1 MMAERAG
8 IYEQSKE
15 LCELSGLQI
24 LNCFQDLQC
33 ANHGFHF
40 PVEYFLGEEY
50 LTINGSPVKLCFNYN
65 P

>member
-40 PVEYFLGEEY
+40 TVEYFLGEEY
-50 LTINGSPVKLCFNYN
+50 LTINGSC
-65 P
+65 